1 MSARMKIPAEGFVYS
16 RAGRGSEL
24 RCERVPL
31 TEIAARIGTPTFVY
45 SKRAIE
51 ERVRRLRR
59 LIPDCAIYFAA
70 KACGNI
76 HVLRLLGKAGCGADI
91 VSGGE
96 LFRAGLA
103 GISPKK
109 IVFSGVGKTQ
119 GEILEALK
127 AGIHLFNV
135 ESLGELLT
143 IERIAYR
150 EGIKTKAALRINPN
164 IHPKTHP
171 HISTGL
177 RGNKFGLSRG
187 ELEEVYRVIPR
198 LRRVRVCGL
207 SCHIGSQIT
216 SAEPLEQAW
225 RKLLEETARAPFDA
239 THLDLGGGLG
249 ISYAGEKT
257 LSLERYASLIRRV
270 FRGKNFALG
279 IEPGR
284 AILGPTA
291 ILLTSAVSVKKRGAG
306 PRGASAS
313 SGRSFLVVDAAM
325 NDLARPA
332 LYGAVHPIFAVERA
346 ARAHQKRFDVVG
358 PVCESA
364 DAFESGALLAEPSP
378 GSLFAISNCGAYAM
392 SMSSQYNARPR
403 AAEVLVEGARYR
415 VIRERETYADLVERE
430 LL

>member
-1 MSARMKIPAEGFVYS
+1 MSARMKTPAEGFAYR
-16 RAGRGSEL
+16 RAGRGTEL

-31 TEIAARIGTPTFVY
+31 AKIAARAGTPTFVY

-51 ERVRRLRR
+51 GRVRRLKR
-59 LIPDCAIYFAA
+59 LIPGCSIYFAA

-76 HVLRLLGKAGCGADI
+76 HVLRILKNAGCGADI

-96 LFRAGLA
+96 LFRAVLA
-103 GISPKK
+103 GIAPSKV
-109 IVFSGVGKTQ
+109 VFSGVGKAQ

-127 AGIHLFNV
+127 AGIHIFNV
-135 ESLGELLT
+135 ESLEELLA
-143 IERIAYR
+143 IERIADR
-150 EGIKTKAALRINPN
+150 EGIGARAALRINPN

-177 RGNKFGLSRG
+177 RENKFGLSRE

-225 RKLLEETARAPFDA
+225 TKLLDETKKAPFDT

-257 LSLERYASLIRRV
+257 LSLERYASLIRKV
-270 FRGKNFALG
+270 FRGKNFKLA

-291 ILLTSAVSVKKRGAG
+291 ILLTSAVSVKRRRTSRRAG
-306 PRGASAS
+306 
-313 SGRSFLVVDAAM
+313 SGKSFLVVDAAM
-325 NDLARPA
+325 NDLSRPA
-332 LYGAVHPIFAVERA
+332 LYGAVHPIFAVERGVR
-346 ARAHQKRFDVVG
+346 ARKERFDVVG

-364 DAFESGALLAEPSP
+364 DTFESGALLEKPAA

-403 AAEVLVEGARYR
+403 AAEVLVDGARYR
-415 VIRERETYADLVERE
+415 MIRERETYADLVERE